1 MSICLLFVS
10 ALFYF
15 SAVGSGDAIGA
26 KVNFYVASFVF
37 VSALL
42 AQLLGFL
49 SNMRSFESMATAIAG
64 AIVKG
69 TSEPVLHRRVAQAAV
84 LFSVLALATCF
95 ALGLDDDWSQRNALG
110 FAIAASAMSIFCQGF
125 GYLMDAGTVAQFEAM
140 GRAIRRDEPPSQ

>member
-42 AQLLGFL
+42 AQLVGFL
-49 SNMRSFESMATAIAG
+49 SNLRSFESMATAITG
-64 AIVKG
+64 AIAKG
-69 TSEPVLHRRVAQAAV
+69 ASEPDMHRRLAQGAV
-84 LFSVLALATCF
+84 LFSVLSAL
-95 ALGLDDDWSQRNALG
+95 
-110 FAIAASAMSIFCQGF
+110 IAEQNMPVWWHEK
-125 GYLMDAGTVAQFEAM
+125 L
-140 GRAIRRDEPPSQ
+140 